1 MLIDAKKIEKF
12 TDLKTW
18 QESHKIIMEVYAITG
33 KFPKEELFGLTS
45 QMRRSAV
52 SITSNI
58 AEGFGRNTFKDKV
71 HFFYQ
76 ARGSMVELKNQLI
89 ISRDV
94 HYMSESEYL
103 ILDKKI
109 DDTQRLLHGL
119 IRKTNE
125 MSVKVNSNP

>member
-1 MLIDAKKIEKF
+1 MTIEKF

-18 QESHKIIMEVYAITG
+18 QEAHQVVLDVYKITK
-33 KFPKEELFGLTS
+33 KFPKEELFGLSS

-58 AEGFGRNTFKDKV
+58 AEGFGRNTLKDKA

-76 ARGSMVELKNQLI
+76 ARGSMTELRNQFI
-89 ISRDV
+89 ISKDIG
-94 HYMSESEYL
+94 YISELEYSNME
-103 ILDKKI
+103 KKA

-119 IRKTNE
+119 IRKTN
-125 MSVKVNSNP
+125 SIAN